1 MSVQTKFI
9 IAAMAFLIPVFTI
22 LLQRVFYFVG
32 KYVWVFLLPKLR
44 RTSKLRYYFIEI
56 KHTSG
61 GEYLVYVQTGIVI
74 LYMVFVLV
82 FLVL

>member
-1 MSVQTKFI
+1 
-9 IAAMAFLIPVFTI
+9 
-22 LLQRVFYFVG
+22 
-32 KYVWVFLLPKLR
+32 
-44 RTSKLRYYFIEI
+44 LRYYFIEI